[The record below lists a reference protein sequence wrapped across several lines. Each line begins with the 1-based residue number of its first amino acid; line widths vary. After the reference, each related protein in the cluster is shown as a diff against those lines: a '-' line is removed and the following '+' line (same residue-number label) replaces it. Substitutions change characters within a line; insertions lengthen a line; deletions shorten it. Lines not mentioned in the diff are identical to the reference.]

1 MTTAGP
7 SPSLR
12 PGDPEETAAALTRGA
27 GDESP
32 KAPGEGAP
40 AGKGRPGRGGADSG
54 GGRTLNVFSQA
65 FLVLWAVMA
74 AGPLLWAVMNS
85 FKSSG
90 AILEDPW
97 SLPSKL
103 HWDNWSFA
111 WNQANIGQYTINSA
125 IVVLGSVVG
134 TMLLGSMVAYVLARY
149 DFPGN
154 RVIYFLFVGGMAFP
168 IIVALVPLF
177 FVMKNFALLDTY
189 HGLILVYIAYSLPF
203 TVFFMAAFFRTLPTS
218 IAEAAEID
226 GASHSAI
233 FFRVMLP
240 MAKPGLISV
249 GIFNFLGQ
257 WNQYLIPQVV
267 HVGDPD
273 KYVLTQGLANL
284 AAQTGYR
291 GNWGGLFAGLTLAVL
306 PILVVYVVFQR
317 QVQAG
322 LTAGALK

>member
-1 MTTAGP
+1 MTTAEP

-12 PGDPEETAAALTRGA
+12 PGGPEETAAALTAGA
-27 GDESP
+27 GGPERPAD
-32 KAPGEGAP
+32 APGGP
-40 AGKGRPGRGGADSG
+40 GGKAARDQG
-54 GGRTLNVFSQA
+54 GGRTLNVFSHA

-97 SLPSKL
+97 SLPGRL
-103 HWDNWSFA
+103 NWENWSFA
-111 WNQANIGQYTINSA
+111 WNEANIGQYTINSV

-154 RVIYFLFVGGMAFP
+154 RLVYFLFVGGMAFP

-226 GASHSAI
+226 GASHSRI
-233 FFRVMLP
+233 FFQVMLP

-267 HVGDPD
+267 HVGDAD

-306 PILVVYVVFQR
+306 PILVVYIVFQR